1 VGFEVET
8 FASASAFLTSG
19 RLQDCSCLILD
30 VQMPDQSGLALHK
43 HLISLR
49 LDVPVV
55 FVTAFPSERAR
66 LQALKAGAV
75 CYLPKPVDEEVL
87 ISCVR
92 QAVGLRKM

>member
-1 VGFEVET
+1 VGYEVET
-8 FASASAFLTSG
+8 FASASDFLASG
-19 RLQDCSCLILD
+19 RLQNCSCLILD
-30 VQMPDQSGLALHK
+30 VQMPGQSGLALHK
-43 HLISLR
+43 HLISMG

-66 LQALKAGAV
+66 LQALRAGSV
-75 CYLPKPVDEEVL
+75 CYLPKPIDEEVL